1 MKFVG
6 PVALATRWEVA
17 SRARGRGGSPA
28 TLSLQLRCHLR
39 YGREAAL
46 ARRAEP
52 MLDLEVVP
60 ERSLGN
66 EQWEFALGEWDP
78 LSRPYSPILPSFL
91 ALPTSGLLRL
101 PSCAHGSSALWAPG
115 TRHPLLQSRL
125 SSLSHSRAL
134 KSLSSVLRRPLEGA
148 VLQ

>member
-1 MKFVG
+1 MG

-66 EQWEFALGEWDP
+66 EQWEFALGMPLAQAVAILQKHCRIIKNVQVLYSEQSP
-78 LSRPYSPILPSFL
+78 LSHDLILNL
-91 ALPTSGLLRL
+91 TQDGIKLLFDAFNQRL
-101 PSCAHGSSALWAPG
+101 KVIEVYDL
-115 TRHPLLQSRL
+115 TKVK
-125 SSLSHSRAL
+125 L
-134 KSLSSVLRRPLEGA
+134 KY
-148 VLQ
+148 